1 MAKKWTRR
9 KFVKAN
15 VAGSVLIAAGQ
26 AVDAASFVPLAR
38 LLQQPVAFSSDERET
53 LRAAMDEIIPAADGM
68 PAASAV
74 GSLDYIERLVGQV
87 PEVKADLRKALQ
99 LIGKMSGERFHA
111 QFARLT
117 SSQRVETLTDL
128 EKQSGSDTFAALRDA
143 VYEAYYT
150 QPSVWKLIG
159 YEFHPSNRPGPQMQ
173 PFDEAALENVR
184 RLPKLYK
191 EAE

>member
-1 MAKKWTRR
+1 MAQKWTRR

-26 AVDAASFVPLAR
+26 AVDAASFVPLAQ
-38 LLQQPVAFSSDERET
+38 LLPPASPFSRDERET
-53 LRAAMDEIIPAADGM
+53 LRAAMDEIIPATDGM

-74 GSLDYIERLVGQV
+74 SSLPYIERLASQV
-87 PEVKADLRKALQ
+87 PEVKAELRQALQ
-99 LIGKMSGERFHA
+99 WLDKTSGERFRA
-111 QFARLT
+111 KFARLT
-117 SSQRVETLTDL
+117 SSQRIETLTEL
-128 EKQSGSDTFAALRDA
+128 EKQSGSDSFAALRNA

-159 YEFHPSNRPGPQMQ
+159 YEFHPSNRRGPQIQ

-184 RLPKLYK
+184 RMPKLYK
-191 EAE
+191 EVE